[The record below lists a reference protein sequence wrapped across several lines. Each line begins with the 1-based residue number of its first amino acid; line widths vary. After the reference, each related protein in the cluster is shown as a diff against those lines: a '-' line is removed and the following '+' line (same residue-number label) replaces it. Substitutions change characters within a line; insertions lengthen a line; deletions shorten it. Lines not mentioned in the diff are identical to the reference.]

1 MKRSLLFFALA
12 AGVALLPVA
21 TTHAQAVPA
30 ASPSAA
36 PPPALESSAP
46 PVENSPPPPLPSP
59 KPAPEDPKIRKLA
72 MQQFLAWQGGTVDRG
87 RYSDDV
93 NAQLSDD
100 LLAAS
105 EKAVAGLGAL
115 QTATFRGISSAKGIH
130 VYVYT
135 MLCEHGSIDM
145 KFALQPDGKI
155 ALIFFT

>member
-21 TTHAQAVPA
+21 TTHAQTVPA
-30 ASPSAA
+30 S

-46 PVENSPPPPLPSP
+46 AVENSPPPLPPP
-59 KPAPEDPKIRKLA
+59 KPAPEDPKIRKVA
-72 MQQFLAWQGGTVDRG
+72 MQQFLAWQGGTVDRA

>member
-21 TTHAQAVPA
+21 TTHAQTVPA
-30 ASPSAA
+30 ASS
-36 PPPALESSAP
+36 PPVLESATP
-46 PVENSPPPPLPSP
+46 AVENSPPPLPSP
-59 KPAPEDPKIRKLA
+59 KPATENPKIRKLA
-72 MQQFLAWQGGTVDRG
+72 MQQFLAWQGGTVDRS

-105 EKAVAGLGAL
+105 EKAVAALGAL

>member
-1 MKRSLLFFALA
+1 MKRSLLLVALA

-21 TTHAQAVPA
+21 MTHAQTVPA
-30 ASPSAA
+30 SPA
-36 PPPALESSAP
+36 PAPASSA
-46 PVENSPPPPLPSP
+46 PVENSPPPLPSP

-72 MQQFLAWQGGTVDRG
+72 MQQFLAWQGGTVDRT

-100 LLAAS
+100 LLDAS
-105 EKAVAGLGAL
+105 EKAVAALGAL
-115 QTATFRGISSAKGIH
+115 QTATFRGISKAKGIN

-135 MLCEHGSIDM
+135 MTCEHGSIDM

>member
-21 TTHAQAVPA
+21 TTHAQTVPA
-30 ASPSAA
+30 LSPSAS
-36 PPPALESSAP
+36 PPPVLESAAP
-46 PVENSPPPPLPSP
+46 AAENSPPPLPSP
-59 KPAPEDPKIRKLA
+59 KPVPEDPKIRKLA
-72 MQQFLAWQGGTVDRG
+72 MQQFLAWQGGAVDRA

-93 NAQLSDD
+93 NAQLSDE
-100 LLAAS
+100 LLDAS
-105 EKAVAGLGAL
+105 EKAVAALGAL
-115 QTATFRGISSAKGIH
+115 QAATFRGISSAKGIH

>member
-1 MKRSLLFFALA
+1 MKRSLLLFALA

-21 TTHAQAVPA
+21 TTHAQTVPA
-30 ASPSAA
+30 ASPPPVLESAA
-36 PPPALESSAP
+36 PA
-46 PVENSPPPPLPSP
+46 VENSPPPLPSP
-59 KPAPEDPKIRKLA
+59 KPAPENPKIRKLA
-72 MQQFLAWQGGTVDRG
+72 MQQFLAWQRGTVDRG

>member
-21 TTHAQAVPA
+21 TTHAQVVPA

-46 PVENSPPPPLPSP
+46 PVENSPPPLPSP

>member
-21 TTHAQAVPA
+21 TTHAQTVPA
-30 ASPSAA
+30 PSPSA
-36 PPPALESSAP
+36 
-46 PVENSPPPPLPSP
+46 VENSPPPLPSP

-72 MQQFLAWQGGTVDRG
+72 MQQFLAWQGGTVDRA

-93 NAQLSDD
+93 NAQLSDE
-100 LLAAS
+100 LLDAS
-105 EKAVAGLGAL
+105 EKAVAALGAL

-135 MLCEHGSIDM
+135 MICDHGSIDM